1 MKENRKNLLLSFIL
15 FLISIILAIIYYDR
29 LPVRI
34 PVHYDFDWQVDIY
47 AKKINA
53 LLFIVIFM
61 VLVYLALYFI
71 LTLDPK
77 RNEHD
82 ESYKHISLLTIP
94 ILNLLIIGLTIRKT
108 FDPSLNVGRIIVAVI
123 AVFIAISGV
132 FMPRIKRNYTL
143 GIRTPWA
150 LENDYVWKKTQ
161 KLSGLLLFINGVF
174 SLIILGFSVKIA
186 FILLTSLFILTIIV
200 SFIYSY
206 LIYNNLANK

>member
-15 FLISIILAIIYYDR
+15 FLISVILAIVYYDR

-34 PVHYDFDWQVDIY
+34 PVHYGFDWQADLY
-47 AKKINA
+47 AKKMNA
-53 LLFIVIFM
+53 LLFIVTFM

-71 LTLDPK
+71 LNLDPK
-77 RNEHD
+77 RNKHD
-82 ESYKHISLLTIP
+82 ESYKHISLLSIP

-108 FDPSLNVGRIIVAVI
+108 FDPSLNIGRILIE
-123 AVFIAISGV
+123 VFAIFTALSGV

-161 KLSGLLLFINGVF
+161 KLAGLLLFINGIF
-174 SLIILGFSVKIA
+174 SLIILGFSVKAACI
-186 FILLTSLFILTIIV
+186 ILVGLLILTLLL

-206 LIYNNLANK
+206 LIYSKLANK

>member
-82 ESYKHISLLTIP
+82 ESYKHISLLIIP

>member
-132 FMPRIKRNYTL
+132 FMPKINRNYTL